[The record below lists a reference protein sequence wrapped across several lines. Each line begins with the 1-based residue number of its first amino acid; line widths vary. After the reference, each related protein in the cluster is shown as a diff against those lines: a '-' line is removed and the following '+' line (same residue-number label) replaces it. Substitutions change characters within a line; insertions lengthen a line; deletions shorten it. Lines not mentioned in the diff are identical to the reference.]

1 MRNVWIVLAVCT
13 ALAAAP
19 AAQARSLGTHTR
31 QHFGTHTAQHFG
43 RHRGHVTCPQKP
55 GPGVPLPD
63 LANKYLGA
71 GAPCGLPGG
80 VIGPRPWHPVK

>member
-1 MRNVWIVLAVCT
+1 MRYVWIVSGVCIA

-19 AAQARSLGTHTR
+19 AAQSRSLGKR
-31 QHFGTHTAQHFG
+31 QHFGSQRGQHHG
-43 RHRGHVTCPQKP
+43 TCPQKP

-71 GAPCGLPGG
+71 GAPCGFPGG
-80 VIGPRPWHPVK
+80 VIGPRPFHPIK